1 MSPNAQAATVPRAP
15 RPRLTRP
22 RSCLA
27 TGVSAGLA
35 ATSAGRSARAPRVHR
50 THAALRHGDAAL
62 SLALGVPPVDPA
74 TGDAEADTITRR
86 APVAWGLVA
95 ASAIAAGAA
104 IVLSPYDYYDAWS
117 VDRVLAPILAAI
129 VLAVSASSWATFV
142 DRTDPERGRRTERLV
157 RAAATIVL
165 GVLFIAVFLGPLST
179 WRSLYVLLVGFALLL
194 GIALVF
200 APVLLRLWR
209 ELGAERT
216 RRIREEQ
223 RSEIAAHLHDSV
235 LQTLALIQNRAGASS
250 EVARIARAQERELRA
265 WLFDGDA
272 PADSDLATDLRD
284 YGRGAR
290 ARLPGADRRRR
301 RRGVRASVRA
311 ARSPPRR
318 REAMLN
324 AATARRGRGV
334 GLHRGRPRDAVEV
347 FVRDRGPG
355 FALADVPRDRL
366 GVRES
371 IIGRMRRAGG
381 SARPCAPASAG
392 SGTEVHLHLAR
403 EEARVPIVPAKPPDP
418 ARVSRRQGAPAIV
431 AESVRVVIV
440 DDHSIFRRG
449 SRPTSTRRIEVV
461 GEAHDVESAV
471 AVIAGRQRP
480 TSCCSTCTCR
490 AAAAVRRRRCAAEV
504 RGDPPAASA
513 APGTRFLALSVSDS
527 AEDVVGV
534 IRAGARGYI
543 TKGSPVST

>member
-1 MSPNAQAATVPRAP
+1 MSSNAQLAPVPRAP
-15 RPRLTRP
+15 RPRLSRP

-35 ATSAGRSARAPRVHR
+35 RHLGWPVGVVRAVF
-50 THAALRHGDAAL
+50 TLLTLL
-62 SLALGVPPVDPA
+62 SGMGILLYLWLWTFMPFDQP

-95 ASAIAAGAA
+95 ASAVAAGAA
-104 IVLSPYDYYDAWS
+104 IVFAPYDYYDAWS

-129 VLAVSASSWATFV
+129 VLAVSASFWATFV
-142 DRTDPERGRRTERLV
+142 DRTDPERGRRTERLI

-165 GVLFIAVFLGPLST
+165 GVLVIAVFLGPLAT
-179 WRSLYVLLVGFALLL
+179 WRSVYVLLVGFALLL

-250 EVARIARAQERELRA
+250 EVARIARAQERELRS
-265 WLFDGDA
+265 WLFEADT

-284 YGRGAR
+284 WAAALELDYPVRVDIVAVGESGE
-290 ARLPGADRRRR
+290 
-301 RRGVRASVRA
+301 RASGEIA
-311 ARSPPRR
+311 AAA

-324 AATARRGRGV
+324 AARHAGGEVSVYIEGTA
-334 GLHRGRPRDAVEV
+334 DAVEV
-347 FVRDRGPG
+347 YVRDRGPG
-355 FALADVPRDRL
+355 FEVAEVAADRL

-381 SARPCAPASAG
+381 TATVRPGLGG
-392 SGTEVHLHLAR
+392 SGTEVRLRFAVR
-403 EEARVPIVPAKPPDP
+403 AGRGQNGASTDAGEARGPDP
-418 ARVSRRQGAPAIV
+418 QNPQQQNPQKQNPQKQNSEA
-431 AESVRVVIV
+431 
-440 DDHSIFRRG
+440 G
-449 SRPTSTRRIEVV
+449 SR
-461 GEAHDVESAV
+461 
-471 AVIAGRQRP
+471 
-480 TSCCSTCTCR
+480 
-490 AAAAVRRRRCAAEV
+490 
-504 RGDPPAASA
+504 
-513 APGTRFLALSVSDS
+513 
-527 AEDVVGV
+527 
-534 IRAGARGYI
+534 
-543 TKGSPVST
+543 

>member
-15 RPRLTRP
+15 RPRLSRP

-35 ATSAGRSARAPRVHR
+35 RHLGWPVGVVRA
-50 THAALRHGDAAL
+50 AFIALTLL
-62 SLALGVPPVDPA
+62 SGMGILLYLWLWAFLPFDPA

-129 VLAVSASSWATFV
+129 VLAVSASFWATFV

-250 EVARIARAQERELRA
+250 EVARIARAQERELRS
-265 WLFDGDA
+265 WLFEADT

-284 YGRGAR
+284 WAAALELDYPVRVDIVAVGESGE
-290 ARLPGADRRRR
+290 
-301 RRGVRASVRA
+301 RASGEIA
-311 ARSPPRR
+311 AAA

-324 AATARRGRGV
+324 AARHAGGEVSVYIEGTADV
-334 GLHRGRPRDAVEV
+334 VEV
-347 FVRDRGPG
+347 YVRDRGPG
-355 FALADVPRDRL
+355 FEVADVAADRL

-381 SARPCAPASAG
+381 SATVRPGVGG
-392 SGTEVHLHLAR
+392 SGTEVRLRSAAR
-403 EEARVPIVPAKPPDP
+403 ASRGQNGAGADAGETRVPDTQNPQQQNAQHRNPQHQNPQHHHQKP
-418 ARVSRRQGAPAIV
+418 R
-431 AESVRVVIV
+431 
-440 DDHSIFRRG
+440 
-449 SRPTSTRRIEVV
+449 
-461 GEAHDVESAV
+461 
-471 AVIAGRQRP
+471 
-480 TSCCSTCTCR
+480 
-490 AAAAVRRRRCAAEV
+490 
-504 RGDPPAASA
+504 
-513 APGTRFLALSVSDS
+513 
-527 AEDVVGV
+527 
-534 IRAGARGYI
+534 
-543 TKGSPVST
+543 K